1 MRTHSCAATIT
12 GIIVDQPV
20 LDLCWVEDPAAIK
33 TAADRI
39 PLKRFHVIVTELVG
53 FDIIFHKT
61 FTEVTAPESTES
73 TNSTMPAYKTI
84 LSCSVSNVNAQ
95 AIDFCRERHKALWR
109 KTEILRIILDIPV
122 SPR

>member
-1 MRTHSCAATIT
+1 MRTHSCAAAIT

-33 TAADRI
+33 AAADRI

-61 FTEVTAPESTES
+61 FTEVTAPKSNES
-73 TNSTMPAYKTI
+73 TNSTTSAYFIVGANHDSPET
-84 LSCSVSNVNAQ
+84 V
-95 AIDFCRERHKALWR
+95 
-109 KTEILRIILDIPV
+109 LRYAGD
-122 SPR
+122 S

>member
-33 TAADRI
+33 AAADRI

-61 FTEVTAPESTES
+61 FTEVTAPKSNESS
-73 TNSTMPAYKTI
+73 YCGARQP
-84 LSCSVSNVNAQ
+84 
-95 AIDFCRERHKALWR
+95 
-109 KTEILRIILDIPV
+109 LRLIHGL
-122 SPR
+122 

>member
-33 TAADRI
+33 AAADRI
-39 PLKRFHVIVTELVG
+39 PLKRFHMIVAELVG

-61 FTEVTAPESTES
+61 FTKVTAPKSNES
-73 TNSTMPAYKTI
+73 TNSTTSAYSVFYPSI
-84 LSCSVSNVNAQ
+84 LTRGNGVVNV
-95 AIDFCRERHKALWR
+95 LW
-109 KTEILRIILDIPV
+109 
-122 SPR
+122 

>member
-1 MRTHSCAATIT
+1 MRTHSCAAAIT

-33 TAADRI
+33 AAADRI

-61 FTEVTAPESTES
+61 FTEVTAPKSNES
-73 TNSTMPAYKTI
+73 TNSTMPAYGVVPLIFTRGGTRGGA
-84 LSCSVSNVNAQ
+84 LSL
-95 AIDFCRERHKALWR
+95 IHDL
-109 KTEILRIILDIPV
+109 
-122 SPR
+122 